1 MLGEGIKSV
10 KAIVMKAMER
20 TAVTTS
26 RVRMMAKCLKS
37 RLDFTNGGVRV
48 GSRNQ
53 NCRTLRSSEN
63 SVLFPNTTPSFT
75 TK

>member
-1 MLGEGIKSV
+1 MPE
-10 KAIVMKAMER
+10 
-20 TAVTTS
+20 
-26 RVRMMAKCLKS
+26 S
-37 RLDFTNGGVRV
+37 RLDFTNGGVGV